1 MNIKEINKIPEKHN
15 EGYEALDTTRGVEA
29 AWEGGYDNLIK
40 VQEHIKTLRKIIT
53 MMTFVTAISLGGFVY
68 KTAKNPYIP
77 YIVRISETGSIN
89 GQVVTQSAVTV
100 DEKTMQYFL
109 TDFIKKTRTF
119 YSQAGLY
126 QRESAPKLSYL
137 TGTSKSKLQELFKT
151 KMDTENIVNNGY
163 SSTVVFNSF
172 LQDEP
177 GKKYR
182 IVFTENIYNTNGS
195 LLKQTKYTALFTVGR
210 TEVTND
216 EMVRMNPLGIVITDV
231 DISVETSTGTL
242 TVPQQS
248 QSTAQQS
255 VQQTQPVQSTQPQST
270 TQQSVQQTQ
279 PMQQSF
285 NTNTQALQQA
295 QQQQIQHAQQPNQ
308 TMQQGTR

>member
-89 GQVVTQSAVTV
+89 GQVVTQSSVTV

-151 KMDTENIVNNGY
+151 KMDTESIVNNGY

-182 IVFTENIYNTNGS
+182 IVFTENIYNTSGS

-270 TQQSVQQTQ
+270 TQQ